1 MLEGGEVMTIS
12 AKARTALNKVT
23 DKFKSGDLSPI
34 VEIVRLKRHGDAAPS
49 ETWSLSN
56 RVLAYIQT
64 GSLDCRTFQQWKKVG
79 RNVKKGA
86 KAAYILG
93 PCQYTVKNEETDE
106 EHQELRGFRGIPEH
120 PFEDTEGDELPQYD
134 YIPLELP
141 PLADVAKRLGVDITW
156 QPLPSDRLG
165 SYNIRDESVKL
176 GTHDTSVFFHELAHA
191 AHDKLG
197 SRLKGGQDAQQ
208 ETVAEFTA
216 AVLMQMYDCP
226 DRTGNAWQYIQRY
239 NKDPLRAVVSAL
251 GTVEKVLALIQGTEV
266 AQ

>member
-1 MLEGGEVMTIS
+1 MTIS

-23 DKFKSGDLSPI
+23 EKFRTGDLSPI

-56 RVLAYIQT
+56 RVLAYVQS
-64 GSLDCRTFQQWKKVG
+64 GEFDCRGFQQWKKVG
-79 RNVKKGA
+79 RSVKKGSLA
-86 KAAYILG
+86 SYILG
-93 PCQYTVKNEETDE
+93 PCLYTVRDEDTGEER
-106 EHQELRGFRGIPEH
+106 QELRGFRGIAVFPYD
-120 PFEDTEGDELPQYD
+120 DTEGEELPQYD

-141 PLADVAKRLGVDITW
+141 PLADVAKRLGVEITW
-156 QPLPSDRLG
+156 QPLPPDRLG
-165 SYNIRDESVKL
+165 SYNIRDESVRL

-197 SRLKGGQDAQQ
+197 SKLKGGQDAQQ

-251 GTVEKVLALIQGTEV
+251 GTVEKVLALIQGEGEV
-266 AQ
+266 KP